1 MILNL
6 FINAFQSMH
15 EEGTVKVVTYEDKDK
30 IIIEIQ
36 DEGVGVPEQIKDKLF
51 EPFFTTKE
59 EGIGLGL
66 SIVKRIIDDHKGSI
80 QIKDNFPKGT
90 IFKISL
96 PKK

>member
-1 MILNL
+1 
-6 FINAFQSMH
+6 MH